1 MIKDVEVNT
10 KSLTTL
16 IEDIYDRFDDLEKDN
31 EEVNLKWTVEGK
43 SKSQQALIMT
53 SFFENIQ
60 KKKGLSDHL
69 VEKLQNDKFKLTREI
84 DKLKNEI
91 AVLEQV
97 YDNIQHKYL
106 SVGRGID
113 SIHSV
118 LKRLAFDDKHQV
130 FKDDLLVK
138 LWKIKSD
145 WYWQAYNQNDILLL

>member
-1 MIKDVEVNT
+1 MIKDIEVNT

-69 VEKLQNDKFKLTREI
+69 VEKLQNDKFKLTRQI

-145 WYWQAYNQNDILLL
+145 WY

>member
-1 MIKDVEVNT
+1 MIKDVEINT

-43 SKSQQALIMT
+43 SKSQQALIMA

-145 WYWQAYNQNDILLL
+145 WY

>member
-1 MIKDVEVNT
+1 MIKDIEVNT

-69 VEKLQNDKFKLTREI
+69 VKSLQDEKFKLTREI

-91 AVLEQV
+91 AVLEQC

-145 WYWQAYNQNDILLL
+145 WY

>member
-1 MIKDVEVNT
+1 MIKDVEINT

-53 SFFENIQ
+53 SFFEDIQ

-69 VEKLQNDKFKLTREI
+69 VEKLQNDKFKLTRQI

-145 WYWQAYNQNDILLL
+145 WY

>member
-1 MIKDVEVNT
+1 MIKDIEVNT

-69 VEKLQNDKFKLTREI
+69 VKSLQDEKFKLTREI

-91 AVLEQV
+91 AVMEQV

-145 WYWQAYNQNDILLL
+145 WY

>member
-1 MIKDVEVNT
+1 MIKDVEINT

-69 VEKLQNDKFKLTREI
+69 VKSLQDDKFKLTRQI

-145 WYWQAYNQNDILLL
+145 WY